1 MRSATQVIAPRDG
14 GVGSGPQ
21 APPPPSESPLKPG
34 HRWDRG
40 DLAPLVPH
48 PPGLSPPPPHRPTKA
63 SLHPPREGVSEWA
76 RASQGQKVKLTLAA
90 GISGQEMTL
99 LYPSLPGG
107 GSTGFVENLGD
118 ECRAVWVVVLSLQ
131 AKFSPAGGVLGGGG
145 NPKAPGVLRKKSWG
159 LAERKRDAILSLKSR
174 WFTLAPAAR
183 CSLAHTQTCAV
194 IAHRHTHSP
203 VTFRLL
209 KTHPEPPL
217 PCASP
222 HSHGGLVLGVLCGL
236 SWSLHFNTP
245 VYQPYP
251 HPWVNK

>member
-131 AKFSPAGGVLGGGG
+131 AKFSPAGGVLGGGW
-145 NPKAPGVLRKKSWG
+145 KSQSPRSPEEEKLG
-159 LAERKRDAILSLKSR
+159 AGGEEERR
-174 WFTLAPAAR
+174 
-183 CSLAHTQTCAV
+183 
-194 IAHRHTHSP
+194 
-203 VTFRLL
+203 
-209 KTHPEPPL
+209 HPEPQVPL
-217 PCASP
+217 VYSRPCCPLFPSTHSDVCCHCPQTHSLTSYVQTPENSP
-222 HSHGGLVLGVLCGL
+222 
-236 SWSLHFNTP
+236 
-245 VYQPYP
+245 
-251 HPWVNK
+251 